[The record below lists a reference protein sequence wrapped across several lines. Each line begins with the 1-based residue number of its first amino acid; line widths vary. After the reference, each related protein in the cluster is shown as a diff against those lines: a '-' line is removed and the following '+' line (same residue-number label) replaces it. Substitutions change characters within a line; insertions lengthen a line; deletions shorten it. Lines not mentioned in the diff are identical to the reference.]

1 MGDLKSEFQ
10 RQITTLDE
18 AITAAVATNTQ
29 SKREFSTTVIDGL
42 TAINQRIMELANDIR
57 QLKDEL
63 AGLQNQVVGNNGQ
76 IENNNARLREL
87 EEQNAQLTTQR
98 DAAVA
103 ELDRLKKQY
112 MTDTQDFQRRIDE
125 CEEQLRKLTEQMTTI
140 TTERDALRNELN
152 GKGDLANEHATQLQN
167 LSAAHEQQLRV
178 QEEDCNRRLQE
189 LQAQIQPLRDE
200 IVTKDAEIAR
210 LTLELANNSSELQRR
225 IDELTAQNTS
235 NEDRIRQIYEA
246 AHGLEAENRELI
258 ALIIEATESIRTAIG
273 RLAEFND
280 PASFDIAGRDR
291 VLSEIN
297 TSIENIRTLINER
310 GVANPLAQP
319 AEAVIQPPAVGP
331 PSNVVNFQGVQFNIA
346 DLLKQL
352 KVKAKQVPIDRIT
365 GQPSKYA
372 LALEAIQNGTPPE
385 QALADASVPV
395 KNGKV
400 MGGKTKR
407 RKYKKQKGGFTYKNN
422 AKRRSFT
429 SSIKTT
435 STGSNFARG
444 KSKKSSRR

>member
-10 RQITTLDE
+10 RQITTLDQ

-42 TAINQRIMELANDIR
+42 TTINQRIMELANDIR

-103 ELDRLKKQY
+103 ELDRLKQQY
-112 MTDTQDFQRRIDE
+112 MADTQDFQRRIDE
-125 CEEQLRKLTEQMTTI
+125 CEGQLRKLTEQMTTI

-167 LSAAHEQQLRV
+167 LSAAHEQQLRG

-200 IVTKDAEIAR
+200 IATKDAEIAR
-210 LTLELANNSSELQRR
+210 LTLEASNYSSELQRR
-225 IDELTAQNTS
+225 IEELTAQNNA

-246 AHGLEAENRELI
+246 AHVLEAENRELI
-258 ALIIEATESIRTAIG
+258 ALIREATESIRTAIS

-291 VLSEIN
+291 ILAEIN

-310 GVANPLAQP
+310 GIANPSAQ
-319 AEAVIQPPAVGP
+319 AAQAAGP
-331 PSNVVNFQGVQFNIA
+331 PSNVVNYQGVQFNIP
-346 DLLKQL
+346 DLLKEL
-352 KVKAKQVPIDRIT
+352 RAKAKQVPVDRTT
-365 GQPSKYA
+365 GQPSKYVV
-372 LALEAIQNGTPPE
+372 ALEDIQNGTPPE
-385 QALADASVPV
+385 QALANASVPV
-395 KNGKV
+395 KNGKI

-407 RKYKKQKGGFTYKNN
+407 RKYKKQRGGFTYKNN
-422 AKRRSFT
+422 AKRRTFT
-429 SSIKTT
+429 SSLKST
-435 STGSNFARG
+435 SSSSNFARG
-444 KSKKSSRR
+444 KSKKSSRH

>member
-18 AITAAVATNTQ
+18 AITAAVASNTQ

-103 ELDRLKKQY
+103 ELDRLKQQY
-112 MTDTQDFQRRIDE
+112 MADTQDFQRRIDE
-125 CEEQLRKLTEQMTTI
+125 CEGQLRKLTEQMTTI

-167 LSAAHEQQLRV
+167 LSAVHEQQLRA

-210 LTLELANNSSELQRR
+210 LTLEASNYSSELQRR
-225 IDELTAQNTS
+225 IEELTAQNNA

-246 AHGLEAENRELI
+246 ASGLEAENRELI
-258 ALIIEATESIRTAIG
+258 ALIREATESIRTAIS

-291 VLSEIN
+291 ILAEIN

-310 GVANPLAQP
+310 GVANPPAQ
-319 AEAVIQPPAVGP
+319 EAQVAGP
-331 PSNVVNFQGVQFNIA
+331 PSNIVNYQGVQFNIP
-346 DLLKQL
+346 DLLQQL
-352 KVKAKQVPIDRIT
+352 RAKAKQVPMDRIS
-365 GQPSKYA
+365 GQPSKYVV
-372 LALEAIQNGTPPE
+372 ALEAIQNGTPPE
-385 QALADASVPV
+385 QALAGASVPV
-395 KNGKV
+395 KNGKII
-400 MGGKTKR
+400 GGKSKR
-407 RKYKKQKGGFTYKNN
+407 RKYKKQRGGFTYKNN

-429 SSIKTT
+429 SSLKTT

-444 KSKKSSRR
+444 KTKKSSRH

>member
-57 QLKDEL
+57 QLKEEL

-76 IENNNARLREL
+76 IENNNVRLREL

-103 ELDRLKKQY
+103 ELDQLKQQY
-112 MTDTQDFQRRIDE
+112 MNDTKDFQRRIDE
-125 CEEQLRKLTEQMTTI
+125 CEGRLRQLTEQMNTI
-140 TTERDALRNELN
+140 TLERDALRNELN
-152 GKGDLANEHATQLQN
+152 GKGDLANQHATQLQQ
-167 LSAAHEQQLRV
+167 LTTAHEEQLRL
-178 QEEDCNRRLQE
+178 QEKDCNRRLQE
-189 LQAQIQPLRDE
+189 LQAQMQPLRDE

-235 NEDRIRQIYEA
+235 NEARIRQIYEA
-246 AHGLEAENRELI
+246 AQGLEVENRELI
-258 ALIIEATESIRTAIG
+258 ALIREATESIRTAIG

-291 VLSEIN
+291 VLAEIN

-310 GVANPLAQP
+310 GVAAAANP
-319 AEAVIQPPAVGP
+319 PPAAGP
-331 PSNVVNFQGVQFNIA
+331 PSNIVNFQGVQFNIA
-346 DLLKQL
+346 DLLQQL
-352 KVKAKQVPIDRIT
+352 RVKSKQVPIDRST
-365 GQPSKYA
+365 GQPSKYVV
-372 LALEAIQNGTPPE
+372 ALEAIQNGSPPE
-385 QALADASVPV
+385 QALADARVPV
-395 KNGKV
+395 KNGKI
-400 MGGKTKR
+400 MGGKTKK
-407 RKYKKQKGGFTYKNN
+407 RKYKKQRGGFTYKNN

-429 SSIKTT
+429 SSLKTT

-444 KSKKSSRR
+444 KTKKSSRH

>member
-10 RQITTLDE
+10 RQITVLDQ
-18 AITAAVATNTQ
+18 AITDAVASNTQ

-103 ELDRLKKQY
+103 ELDRLKQQY
-112 MTDTQDFQRRIDE
+112 MADTQDFQRRIDE
-125 CEEQLRKLTEQMTTI
+125 SEEQLRKLTEQMTTI

-167 LSAAHEQQLRV
+167 LSAAHEQQLRA

-210 LTLELANNSSELQRR
+210 LTLEASNYSSELQRR
-225 IDELTAQNTS
+225 IEELTAQNNA

-246 AHGLEAENRELI
+246 ASGLEAENRELI
-258 ALIIEATESIRTAIG
+258 ALIREATESIRTAIS

-291 VLSEIN
+291 ILAEIN

-310 GVANPLAQP
+310 GVANPPAQ
-319 AEAVIQPPAVGP
+319 EAQVAGP
-331 PSNVVNFQGVQFNIA
+331 PSNIVNYQGVQFNIP
-346 DLLKQL
+346 DLLQQL
-352 KVKAKQVPIDRIT
+352 RVKAKQVPMDRIS

-372 LALEAIQNGTPPE
+372 MALQAIQNGTPPE

-395 KNGKV
+395 KNGKI
-400 MGGKTKR
+400 MGGKTKK

-429 SSIKTT
+429 SSLKTT

-444 KSKKSSRR
+444 KTKKSSRH

>member
-18 AITAAVATNTQ
+18 AITAAVASNTQ

-103 ELDRLKKQY
+103 ELDRLKQQY
-112 MTDTQDFQRRIDE
+112 MADTQDFQRRIDE
-125 CEEQLRKLTEQMTTI
+125 CEGQLRKLTEQMTTI

-167 LSAAHEQQLRV
+167 LSAAHEQQLRA

-210 LTLELANNSSELQRR
+210 LTLELANKSSESQRR

-235 NEDRIRQIYEA
+235 NEDRIRQIYEG
-246 AHGLEAENRELI
+246 AHGLEVENRELI
-258 ALIIEATESIRTAIG
+258 ALIIAATESIRTAIS

-291 VLSEIN
+291 ILAEIN

-310 GVANPLAQP
+310 GVANPPAQ
-319 AEAVIQPPAVGP
+319 EAQVAGP
-331 PSNVVNFQGVQFNIA
+331 PSNIVNYQGVQFNIP
-346 DLLKQL
+346 DLLQQL
-352 KVKAKQVPIDRIT
+352 RVKAKQVPMDRIS

-372 LALEAIQNGTPPE
+372 MALQAIQNGTPPE

-395 KNGKV
+395 KNGKI
-400 MGGKTKR
+400 MGGKTKK

>member
-18 AITAAVATNTQ
+18 AITAAVATNSQ

-103 ELDRLKKQY
+103 ELDRLKQQY
-112 MTDTQDFQRRIDE
+112 MADTQDFQRRIDE
-125 CEEQLRKLTEQMTTI
+125 CEGQLRKLTEQMTTI
-140 TTERDALRNELN
+140 TTERDSLRNELN
-152 GKGDLANEHATQLQN
+152 GKGDLANVHATQLQK
-167 LSAAHEQQLRV
+167 LSADHEQQLKA
-178 QEEDCNRRLQE
+178 QEEDCTRRLQE
-189 LQAQIQPLRDE
+189 LQAQIEPLQYE
-200 IVTKDAEIAR
+200 IARKDAEIAR
-210 LTLELANNSSELQRR
+210 LTLEAANNSSELQKR
-225 IDELTAQNTS
+225 IEQLTAQNTL
-235 NEDRIRQIYEA
+235 NEDRIRQIYES
-246 AHGLEAENRELI
+246 GQVLEAENRELI
-258 ALIIEATESIRTAIG
+258 ALIREATESIRTAIG

-291 VLSEIN
+291 ILAEIN

-310 GVANPLAQP
+310 GVANPPAQ
-319 AEAVIQPPAVGP
+319 EAQVAGP
-331 PSNVVNFQGVQFNIA
+331 PSNVVNFQGVQFTIP
-346 DLLKQL
+346 DLLEQL
-352 KVKAKQVPIDRIT
+352 RAKAKQVPIDRTT
-365 GQPSKYA
+365 GQPSKYVV
-372 LALEAIQNGTPPE
+372 ALEAIQNGTPPE
-385 QALADASVPV
+385 QALAGASISA
-395 KNGKV
+395 KNGKI

-407 RKYKKQKGGFTYKNN
+407 RKHKKQRGGFTYKNN

-429 SSIKTT
+429 SSLKTT

-444 KSKKSSRR
+444 KTKKSSRY

>member
-10 RQITTLDE
+10 RQITTLDQ
-18 AITAAVATNTQ
+18 AITNAVETNTQ

-76 IENNNARLREL
+76 IENNNARLREV

-103 ELDRLKKQY
+103 ELDRLKQQY
-112 MTDTQDFQRRIDE
+112 MADTQDFQRRIDE
-125 CEEQLRKLTEQMTTI
+125 SEEQLRKLTEQMTTI

-167 LSAAHEQQLRV
+167 LSAAHEQQLRA
-178 QEEDCNRRLQE
+178 QEEDCNRRFQE
-189 LQAQIQPLRDE
+189 LQVQIQPLRDE
-200 IVTKDAEIAR
+200 IATKDAEIAR
-210 LTLELANNSSELQRR
+210 LTLELANNSSESQRR
-225 IDELTAQNTS
+225 IEELTAQNTS
-235 NEDRIRQIYEA
+235 NENRIRQIYEA
-246 AHGLEAENRELI
+246 ARGLEVENRELI
-258 ALIIEATESIRTAIG
+258 ALIREATESIRTAIG

-291 VLSEIN
+291 ILAEIN

-310 GVANPLAQP
+310 GVANPP
-319 AEAVIQPPAVGP
+319 VVGP
-331 PSNVVNFQGVQFNIA
+331 PSNVVNYQGVQFNIP
-346 DLLKQL
+346 DLLQQL
-352 KVKAKQVPIDRIT
+352 RAKAKQVPMDRIS
-365 GQPSKYA
+365 GQPSKYVV
-372 LALEAIQNGTPPE
+372 ALEAIQNGTPPE
-385 QALADASVPV
+385 QALANASVPV
-395 KNGKV
+395 KNGKI

-407 RKYKKQKGGFTYKNN
+407 RKYKKQRGGFTYKNN

-429 SSIKTT
+429 SSLKTT
-435 STGSNFARG
+435 STGSNFARS
-444 KSKKSSRR
+444 KSKKSSR

>member
-10 RQITTLDE
+10 RQITTLDQ
-18 AITAAVATNTQ
+18 AITNAVETNTQ

-76 IENNNARLREL
+76 IENNNTRLREL
-87 EEQNAQLTTQR
+87 EAQNAQLTTQR
-98 DAAVA
+98 DAAVD
-103 ELDRLKKQY
+103 ELDRLKQQY
-112 MTDTQDFQRRIDE
+112 MADTQDFQKRIDE
-125 CEEQLRKLTEQMTTI
+125 CEGQLRKLTEQMTTI

-167 LSAAHEQQLRV
+167 LSAAHEQQLRA

-200 IVTKDAEIAR
+200 IVTKDAEIAK
-210 LTLELANNSSELQRR
+210 LTLEASNYSSELQRR
-225 IDELTAQNTS
+225 IEELTIQNNA

-246 AHGLEAENRELI
+246 AHVLETENRELI
-258 ALIIEATESIRTAIG
+258 ALIREATESIRTAIS
-273 RLAEFND
+273 RLAEFNN

-291 VLSEIN
+291 ILAEIN

-310 GVANPLAQP
+310 GVANPPAQAANLPSP
-319 AEAVIQPPAVGP
+319 AAGP
-331 PSNVVNFQGVQFNIA
+331 PSNVVNYQGVQFNIP
-346 DLLKQL
+346 DLLQQL
-352 KVKAKQVPIDRIT
+352 RAKAKQVPMDRIS
-365 GQPSKYA
+365 GQPSKYVV
-372 LALEAIQNGTPPE
+372 ALESIQNGTPPE
-385 QALADASVPV
+385 EALANASVPV
-395 KNGKV
+395 KNGKI

-407 RKYKKQKGGFTYKNN
+407 RKYKKQRGGFTYKNN

-429 SSIKTT
+429 SSLKTT
-435 STGSNFARG
+435 ATGSNFAKS
-444 KSKKSSRR
+444 KSKKSSR

>member
-18 AITAAVATNTQ
+18 AITAAVATNNQ

-87 EEQNAQLTTQR
+87 EEQNAQLITQR

-103 ELDRLKKQY
+103 ELDRLKEQY
-112 MTDTQDFQRRIDE
+112 MNDTKDFQRRIDE
-125 CEEQLRKLTEQMTTI
+125 CEGQLRKLTEQMNTI
-140 TTERDALRNELN
+140 TLERDALRNELN
-152 GKGDLANEHATQLQN
+152 GKGDLANEHAKQLQQ
-167 LSAAHEQQLRV
+167 LTTTHGQQLKA
-178 QEEDCNRRLQE
+178 QEDDCTRRLQE
-189 LQAQIQPLRDE
+189 LQAQMQPLRDE

-210 LTLELANNSSELQRR
+210 LTLELANKSSESQRR

-235 NEDRIRQIYEA
+235 NEDRIRQIYEG
-246 AHGLEAENRELI
+246 AHGLEVENRELI
-258 ALIIEATESIRTAIG
+258 ALIIAATESIRTAIS

-291 VLSEIN
+291 ILAEIN

-310 GVANPLAQP
+310 GVAAAN
-319 AEAVIQPPAVGP
+319 PPAQEAQVAGP

-346 DLLKQL
+346 DLLQQL
-352 KVKAKQVPIDRIT
+352 RVKAKQVPMDRTT
-365 GQPSKYA
+365 GQPSKYVVA
-372 LALEAIQNGTPPE
+372 LQAIQNGTPPE
-385 QALADASVPV
+385 QALADASISA
-395 KNGKV
+395 KNGKI

-407 RKYKKQKGGFTYKNN
+407 RKYKKQRGGFTYKNN
-422 AKRRSFT
+422 AKRRTFT
-429 SSIKTT
+429 SSLKTT

-444 KSKKSSRR
+444 KSKKSSRH

>member
-42 TAINQRIMELANDIR
+42 TAIKQRIMELANDIR
-57 QLKDEL
+57 QLKEEL

-76 IENNNARLREL
+76 IENNNVRLREL

-103 ELDRLKKQY
+103 ELDQLKQQY
-112 MTDTQDFQRRIDE
+112 MNDTKDFQRRIDE
-125 CEEQLRKLTEQMTTI
+125 CEGRLRQLTEQMNTI
-140 TTERDALRNELN
+140 TLERDALRNELN
-152 GKGDLANEHATQLQN
+152 GKGDLANEHAKQLQQ
-167 LSAAHEQQLRV
+167 LTTAHEQQLKER
-178 QEEDCNRRLQE
+178 EDDCNRRLQE
-189 LQAQIQPLRDE
+189 LQAQMQPLRDE

-235 NEDRIRQIYEA
+235 NEARIRQIYEA
-246 AHGLEAENRELI
+246 AQGLEVENRELI
-258 ALIIEATESIRTAIG
+258 ALIREATESIRTAIG

-291 VLSEIN
+291 ILAEIN

-310 GVANPLAQP
+310 GVAAAANP
-319 AEAVIQPPAVGP
+319 PPAAGP
-331 PSNVVNFQGVQFNIA
+331 PSNIVNFQGVQFNIA
-346 DLLKQL
+346 DLLQQL
-352 KVKAKQVPIDRIT
+352 RVKSKQVPIDRST
-365 GQPSKYA
+365 GQPSKYVV
-372 LALEAIQNGTPPE
+372 ALEAIQNGSPPE
-385 QALADASVPV
+385 QALADARVPV
-395 KNGKV
+395 KNGKI
-400 MGGKTKR
+400 MGGKTKK
-407 RKYKKQKGGFTYKNN
+407 RKYKKQRGGFTYKNN

-429 SSIKTT
+429 SSLKTT

-444 KSKKSSRR
+444 KTKKSSRH

>member
-10 RQITTLDE
+10 RQITVLDQ
-18 AITAAVATNTQ
+18 AITDAVASNTQ

-103 ELDRLKKQY
+103 ELDRLKQQY
-112 MTDTQDFQRRIDE
+112 MADTQDFQRRIDE
-125 CEEQLRKLTEQMTTI
+125 SEEQLRKLTEQMTTI

-167 LSAAHEQQLRV
+167 LSAAHEQQLRA

-200 IVTKDAEIAR
+200 IATKDAEIAR
-210 LTLELANNSSELQRR
+210 LTLEAANSSSELQRR
-225 IDELTAQNTS
+225 IEELTAQNTS
-235 NEDRIRQIYEA
+235 NENRIRQIYEA
-246 AHGLEAENRELI
+246 ARGLEVENRELI
-258 ALIIEATESIRTAIG
+258 ALIREATESIRTAIG

-291 VLSEIN
+291 ILAEIN

-310 GVANPLAQP
+310 GVANPP
-319 AEAVIQPPAVGP
+319 AAGP
-331 PSNVVNFQGVQFNIA
+331 PSNIVNFQGVQFNIA
-346 DLLKQL
+346 DLLQQL
-352 KVKAKQVPIDRIT
+352 RAKAKQVPMDRIS
-365 GQPSKYA
+365 GQPSKYVV
-372 LALEAIQNGTPPE
+372 ALEAIQNGTPPE
-385 QALADASVPV
+385 QALAGASVPV
-395 KNGKV
+395 KNGKII
-400 MGGKTKR
+400 GGKSKR
-407 RKYKKQKGGFTYKNN
+407 RKHKKQKGGFTYKNN

-429 SSIKTT
+429 SSLKTT

-444 KSKKSSRR
+444 KTKKSSRH

>member
-10 RQITTLDE
+10 RQLTGLDE
-18 AITAAVATNTQ
+18 AITAAVASNTQ
-29 SKREFSTTVIDGL
+29 SKREFSTTAIDGL

-63 AGLQNQVVGNNGQ
+63 AGLQNQVDGNNGQ

-87 EEQNAQLTTQR
+87 EAQNAQLTTQR

-103 ELDRLKKQY
+103 ELDQLKQQY
-112 MTDTQDFQRRIDE
+112 MADTQDFQRRIDE
-125 CEEQLRKLTEQMTTI
+125 CEGQLRQLTEQITTI
-140 TTERDALRNELN
+140 TAERDALRNELN
-152 GKGDLANEHATQLQN
+152 GKGDLANEHATQLQQ
-167 LSAAHEQQLRV
+167 LTTAHEQQLRA

-200 IVTKDAEIAR
+200 IAKKDAEIAS

-225 IDELTAQNTS
+225 IDQLTAQNTL
-235 NEDRIRQIYEA
+235 NEERIAQINRIADE
-246 AHGLEAENRELI
+246 LQAENRELI
-258 ALIIEATESIRTAIG
+258 ALIIQATESIRNAIG
-273 RLAEFND
+273 RLGEFND

-291 VLSEIN
+291 ILAEIN

-310 GVANPLAQP
+310 GAASPPPVA
-319 AEAVIQPPAVGP
+319 GP
-331 PSNVVNFQGVQFNIA
+331 PSNVVNFQGVQFTIP
-346 DLLKQL
+346 DLLEQL
-352 KVKAKQVPIDRIT
+352 RAKAKQVPIDRTT
-365 GQPSKYA
+365 GQPSKYVV
-372 LALEAIQNGTPPE
+372 ALEAIQNGTPPE
-385 QALADASVPV
+385 QALAGASISA
-395 KNGKV
+395 KNGKI

-407 RKYKKQKGGFTYKNN
+407 RKYKKQRGGFTYKNN

-429 SSIKTT
+429 SSLKTT